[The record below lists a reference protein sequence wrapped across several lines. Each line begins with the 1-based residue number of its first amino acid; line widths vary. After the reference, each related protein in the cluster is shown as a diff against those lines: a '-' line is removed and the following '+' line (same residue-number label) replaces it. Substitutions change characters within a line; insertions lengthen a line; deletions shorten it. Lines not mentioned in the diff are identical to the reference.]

1 MVIHYSREEFE
12 KIWTSKDFTNEYN
25 KYIEINASKLTKLK
39 NINKK
44 NFQLS
49 NESDEF
55 KLLKNYLNK
64 LSTLNIEKSKSNI
77 INLITD
83 DVLEKSIIYII
94 DKCIVEYS
102 YIDLYVIVIKDI
114 LNKCPL
120 DIRYIINNKIEN
132 IFNNIKKIDISDYEQ
147 LCDINKKVDQ
157 SIGISILVVHLEK
170 NQIIEKYI
178 TTMIEKFIKSMDL
191 SNAEI
196 SNKYISSLYNIFKL
210 IDTEYIT
217 LYEKDLNELLTKTNC
232 KKNKFKIMDIF
243 DLKK

>member
-12 KIWTSKDFTNEYN
+12 KIWTSKDFINEYN
-25 KYIEINASKLTKLK
+25 KYIEINVSKLTKLK

-44 NFQLS
+44 DFQLS
-49 NESDEF
+49 NESEEF
-55 KLLKNYLNK
+55 KLFKNYLNK

-147 LCDINKKVDQ
+147 LCDINKQVDQ

-191 SNAEI
+191 SNIEI

-210 IDTEYIT
+210 IDTDYIT
-217 LYEKDLNELLTKTNC
+217 LYEKDLNELLTKTKC